1 MGSRDNLHALMVS
14 LLRERVK
21 GGKIADVGCGDG
33 TLAKLLR
40 APGYQVHCCDFANPH
55 DELGTLAHVK
65 ADLRT
70 GLPWQTASL
79 GGAVCSEVLEH
90 LLEPHRA
97 IKELARVLVP
107 GGVLVLSV
115 PNYWNLHHRFR
126 YLLTGSLQRCY
137 CKDVALTGEHEDVCL
152 PHVNTATFETYSF
165 VLRRNGLAVEA
176 VQGANDGGLLRVI
189 PYALLGAGVKT
200 AGLFR
205 STKRTGSHAE
215 VNAWPTLLGRH
226 VCLVCR
232 KA

>member
-1 MGSRDNLHALMVS
+1 MVD
-14 LLRERVK
+14 LLKSRVK
-21 GGKIADVGCGDG
+21 GGRIADVGCGDG
-33 TLAKLLR
+33 VLAHLLKG
-40 APGYQVHCCDFANPH
+40 PGYTVHCCDFAGVHP
-55 DELGTLAHVK
+55 DQAGLAHVT

-70 GLPWQTASL
+70 GLPWKTGSL
-79 GGAVCSEVLEH
+79 QGIVCSEVLEH
-90 LLEPHRA
+90 LLEPFRA
-97 IKELARVLVP
+97 VAELSRVLAP

-137 CKDVALTGEHEDVCL
+137 CKDVALTGVHEDVCL

-165 VLRRNGLAVEA
+165 VLRRNRLAVEQ
-176 VQGANDGGLLRVI
+176 VRGANDGGVLRVI
-189 PYALLGAGVKT
+189 PYALLGAGVK
-200 AGLFR
+200 AANVFR
-205 STKRTGSHAE
+205 SKKRTGDHEE

>member
-1 MGSRDNLHALMVS
+1 VSSRDNLHGLMVE
-14 LLRERVK
+14 LLRDRVK
-21 GGKIADVGCGDG
+21 GGRIADVGCGDG
-33 TLAKLLR
+33 TLARLLR
-40 APGYQVHCCDFANPH
+40 APGYTVHCCDFAGVH
-55 DELGTLAHVK
+55 GERDGLAHVR

-70 GLPWQTASL
+70 GLPWRTGSL
-79 GGAVCSEVLEH
+79 AGAVCSEVLEH
-90 LLEPHRA
+90 LLEPARA
-97 IKELARVLVP
+97 IAELSRVLAP

-137 CKDVALTGEHEDVCL
+137 CKNVALTGVHEDVCL

-176 VQGANDGGLLRVI
+176 VQGANEGGVLRVI
-189 PYALLGAGVKT
+189 PYALLGAGVKV
-200 AGLFR
+200 ANVFR
-205 STKRTGSHAE
+205 SAKRTGSHAE

>member
-1 MGSRDNLHALMVS
+1 MSSRDNLHALMIR
-14 LLRERVK
+14 LLKDRVK
-21 GGKIADVGCGDG
+21 GGRIADVGCGDG
-33 TLAKLLR
+33 TLAKQLR
-40 APGYQVHCCDFANPH
+40 GSDYKVFCCDFAGVH
-55 DELGTLAHVK
+55 GEREGLAHAR

-70 GLPWQTASL
+70 GLPWATGSIA
-79 GGAVCSEVLEH
+79 GAVCSEVLEH
-90 LLEPHRA
+90 LLEPARA
-97 IKELARVLVP
+97 IAELSRVLAP

-137 CKDVALTGEHEDVCL
+137 CKNVELTGVHEDVCL

-165 VLRRNGLAVEA
+165 VLRRNRLAVEA
-176 VQGANDGGLLRVI
+176 VQGANDGGVLRVI
-189 PYALLGAGVKT
+189 PYALLGAGVKV
-200 AGLFR
+200 ANIFR
-205 STKRTGSHAE
+205 SAKRTGSHAE